1 MTRKAALFFA
11 LVFLILS
18 LSSCADSSHPSCR
31 SILDSM
37 TETKAQLPA
46 GQLYCFDAKEGEKE
60 YLSPTLLSAWLGS
73 SSASVGWLDCALYLS
88 LREQPYELAIVL
100 CQSSDVAEDTA
111 KLFSAR
117 WHTVSAETA
126 ASKND
131 PFPVNASVTRI
142 GNYVIFILAEDS
154 DTLLAVAKDAIRH

>member
-37 TETKAQLPA
+37 TETKARLPA

-60 YLSPTLLSAWLGS
+60 YLSPTLLSAWLGTPT
-73 SSASVGWLDCALYLS
+73 ASEGWLDCALYLS
-88 LREQPYELAIVL
+88 LREQPCELAAVL
-100 CQSSDVAEDTA
+100 CQNKDAAEDTA

-117 WHTVSAETA
+117 WHTVRALEVEVGKDTA
-126 ASKND
+126 TA
-131 PFPVNASVTRI
+131 NASVTRF